1 MIEARP
7 TVAPVRIEIEARA
20 PHERRPRYGPH
31 MPESL
36 LPPIGSVPEPERM
49 FRVNWV
55 ANLKK
60 TPSGVPFVT
69 ADFTAKQGRRV
80 RIIDVRKS
88 EELVGALGYIP
99 GSDWVPLDRIRTLP
113 DRVGHDDPV
122 ILISGGEERAH
133 DAAAVL
139 AKTGMR
145 FVAFMVGG
153 VMSWRDLG
161 YSTSRDPSILD
172 REDVIRSTDDVL
184 QAPPDQLTADDVQR
198 HVGDRLTVKWIKL
211 PALLVR
217 GLVSCVDGRDDSGI
231 IGSPG
236 GDAGEMLV
244 GLRALEKMLHREL
257 SDAAVETLLARRLD
271 VFGRFY
277 MHTDLDASN
286 ASIAAMRADPRFA
299 GFIDDAADMLEW
311 RRFLASP
318 PREVRDALLE
328 QSLQP
333 QHIGCGHLR
342 LSLTESRAY
351 DTRPGLVASLLRNFQ
366 KKRWEG
372 ASELEVVALAGGH
385 TERAVINVRI
395 GGPLMPFSR
404 IPLVS
409 PAVGGAQ
416 VFVHHPR
423 ITSYLRKQLAQ
434 FLSMQADILGGGRH
448 PGGIDPD
455 ELHLEMERLGALQLG
470 QTLGALAKGLPVYDV
485 TFHGEE
491 RVEVQAGGVVGA

>member
-1 MIEARP
+1 MVHP
-7 TVAPVRIEIEARA
+7 S
-20 PHERRPRYGPH
+20 
-31 MPESL
+31 MPDSL
-36 LPPIGSVPEPERM
+36 IPPIGSVPQAERM

-69 ADFTAKQGRRV
+69 ADFTAKQGRKV
-80 RIIDVRKS
+80 RLIDVRKR
-88 EELVGALGYIP
+88 EELTGALGYIP
-99 GSDWVPLDRIRTLP
+99 GSDWVPLDRIKTLP
-113 DRVGHDDPV
+113 DRIDRDDPV

-133 DAAAVL
+133 DAAAAL
-139 AKTGMR
+139 SKAGMR

-161 YSTSRDPSILD
+161 YSTSRDPTILD
-172 REDVIRSTDDVL
+172 RENVIRSIDDVL
-184 QAPPDQLTADDVQR
+184 QAPPEDLTAADVQR

-257 SDAAVETLLARRLD
+257 SETEVGTLLARRLD

-299 GFIDDAADMLEW
+299 GLLDGVSDTLEW
-311 RRFLASP
+311 RKFLASP
-318 PREVRDALLE
+318 PRAIQDALLE
-328 QSLQP
+328 HSLHP
-333 QHIGCGHLR
+333 MHIGCGHLR
-342 LSLTESRAY
+342 LSLTQARAY
-351 DTRPGLVASLLRNFQ
+351 DTREGLVASLLRCFQ
-366 KKRWEG
+366 RKYWEG
-372 ASELEVVALAGGH
+372 APELESVALAGGH
-385 TERAVINVRI
+385 TERAVINVRV

-423 ITSYLRKQLAQ
+423 ITSYLRRQLAK
-434 FLSMQADILGGGRH
+434 FLAMQTDILGGPRE
-448 PGGIDPD
+448 IDPD

-470 QTLGALAKGLPVYDV
+470 QTLGALAKGLPIYDV

-491 RVEVQAGGVVGA
+491 RVEVRPGGIVGG